1 MNKNIFC
8 LISVIVI
15 IILIDLVFN
24 FSKRLFRSSEGF
36 SSNDGIHSLINIID
50 GTIVTIEKVDK
61 DKDSEDNKYYIPIFD
76 DENRVLGMDQNNE
89 LVIKDKIETY
99 HWKLIPVKDPPFNI
113 GQEFNEYTDEDE
125 DIYLLVDP
133 TNQYAVQYV
142 NNGLVCVPTKV
153 AKAMTQAKNNI
164 WILNTNPG
172 PSKKLVLRDF
182 TQSYLGPV
190 KYSSEIDDPDKI
202 NIKLNIRDE
211 NLKQLLNINNDSTT
225 SGTGTE
231 TETEKCDTWLSKDAV
246 KSICP
251 GCV

>member
-8 LISVIVI
+8 LTIIVVI

-50 GTIVTIEKVDK
+50 GTIVTIEKVTT
-61 DKDSEDNKYYIPIFD
+61 DSEDNKYYIPIFD
-76 DENRVLGMDQNNE
+76 DEQRVLGMDQNNE

-99 HWKLIPVKDPPFNI
+99 HWKLMPVKDTLFNI
-113 GQEFNEYTDEDE
+113 GPEFNGYGYNDDE
-125 DIYLLVDP
+125 IYLLVDSA
-133 TNQYAVQYV
+133 TNPQYAVQYV
-142 NNGLVCVPTKV
+142 NNGLVCVPIQV
-153 AKAMTQAKNNI
+153 AVAMTKAKNNI
-164 WILNTNPG
+164 WIKSETPG

-225 SGTGTE
+225 SGTE

>member
-24 FSKRLFRSSEGF
+24 LSKKLFRSSEGF
-36 SSNDGIHSLINIID
+36 SSKKGMHSLINIMD
-50 GTIVTIEKVDK
+50 GTIVTIEKVVDDDK
-61 DKDSEDNKYYIPIFD
+61 DNRYYIPIFD

-89 LVIKDKIETY
+89 LVIKDKTEKY
-99 HWKLIPVKDPPFNI
+99 SWELKPVTEIKSITTDLS
-113 GQEFNEYTDEDE
+113 EYTVNGVS
-125 DIYLLVDP
+125 IQLLVSSATDP
-133 TNQYAVQYV
+133 QYAVQYV
-142 NNGLVCVPTKV
+142 NNGLVCVPIEV
-153 AKAMTQAKNNI
+153 AAAMTNAKNNI
-164 WILNTNPG
+164 WIHSKNPG

-211 NLKQLLNINNDSTT
+211 NLKKVLNLNNVLDT
-225 SGTGTE
+225 SE
-231 TETEKCDTWLSKDAV
+231 SDTETEKCDTWLSKNAV
-246 KSICP
+246 KSLCP

>member
-24 FSKRLFRSSEGF
+24 FSKRLFSSSEGF
-36 SSNDGIHSLINIID
+36 YSEDGIMHSLTNIIN
-50 GTIVTIEKVDK
+50 GTIVTIEKV
-61 DKDSEDNKYYIPIFD
+61 NKNNNDLYYIPIFD
-76 DENRVLGMDQNNE
+76 DENRVLGMDSNNE
-89 LVIKDKIETY
+89 LVIKDRDTQYQWE
-99 HWKLIPVKDPPFNI
+99 LIKQDYLGTDI
-113 GQEFNEYTDEDE
+113 LQYTTGDV
-125 DIYLLVDP
+125 YLLVDK
-133 TNQYAVQYV
+133 TGKFAVQYV
-142 NNGLVCVPTKV
+142 NNGLVCVPIDV
-153 AKAMTQAKNNI
+153 AKAMTKAKNNI
-164 WILNTNPG
+164 WIKKDTPG

-211 NLKQLLNINNDSTT
+211 NLKKVLNLNGDSA
-225 SGTGTE
+225 SDTE
-231 TETEKCDTWLSKDAV
+231 NEPEKCDTWLSRDAV
-246 KSICP
+246 KSLCP

>member
-24 FSKRLFRSSEGF
+24 LSKKLFRSSEGF
-36 SSNDGIHSLINIID
+36 SSKKGMHSLINIMD
-50 GTIVTIEKVDK
+50 GTIVTIEKVNK
-61 DKDSEDNKYYIPIFD
+61 DEDDDNDNRYYIPIFD

-89 LVIKDKIETY
+89 LVIKDKTEKYSWELQSISSLKITKSPRFETY
-99 HWKLIPVKDPPFNI
+99 
-113 GQEFNEYTDEDE
+113 NEEN
-125 DIYLLVDP
+125 IYLLVSSDKK
-133 TNQYAVQYV
+133 YAVQYV
-142 NNGLVCVPTKV
+142 NNGLVCVPFEV
-153 AKAMTQAKNNI
+153 AKAMTESNNNI
-164 WILNTNPG
+164 WIKQETPG

-211 NLKQLLNINNDSTT
+211 NLKKVLNLNNDIST
-225 SGTGTE
+225 SNND
-231 TETEKCDTWLSKDAV
+231 TETEKCDTWLSKNAV
-246 KSICP
+246 KSLCP

>member
-8 LISVIVI
+8 LTILVVI

-24 FSKRLFRSSEGF
+24 FSKRLFRSLEGF
-36 SSNDGIHSLINIID
+36 SSDDVMHSLINIID
-50 GTIVTIEKVDK
+50 GTIVTIEKVNKGD
-61 DKDSEDNKYYIPIFD
+61 ETDNNYYIPIFD
-76 DENRVLGMDQNNE
+76 DEKRVLGMDDNKE
-89 LVIKDKIETY
+89 LVIKDRNDKY
-99 HWKLIPVKDPPFNI
+99 KWKLMPVTDPKINI
-113 GQEFNEYTDEDE
+113 GTNFSDYTTKS
-125 DIYLLVDP
+125 IQLLVDV
-133 TNQYAVQYV
+133 TEKYAIQYV
-142 NNGLVCVPTKV
+142 NNGLVCVEIDV
-153 AKAMTQAKNNI
+153 AKAMTEAKNNI
-164 WILNTNPG
+164 WIKSDTPG

-211 NLKQLLNINNDSTT
+211 NLKQLLNINNGGGASTDY
-225 SGTGTE
+225 E

-246 KSICP
+246 KSLCP